1 MCMMMEGVVFSL
13 VHAVVLLAVSFF
25 ILLAARKSDSQNIKT
40 FGYVIAVLL
49 WVAAAL
55 VLGKGISARHP
66 IFHKMHM
73 MGERIGRP
81 MPHSEVPQQAG
92 QAALAK

>member
-1 MCMMMEGVVFSL
+1 MMHGVVFSL

-25 ILLAARKSDSQNIKT
+25 ILLAARKADSQNIKT

-49 WVAAAL
+49 WVVAAL
-55 VLGKGISARHP
+55 VFGKGISARQP

-73 MGERIGRP
+73 MSEKMGRP
-81 MPHSEVPQQAG
+81 MSHSEVPQQAN
-92 QAALAK
+92 QAASTK

>member
-1 MCMMMEGVVFSL
+1 MCMMMHGVSFSL

-25 ILLAARKSDSQNIKT
+25 ILLAARKTDSSNIKT

-66 IFHKMHM
+66 IFHRMHM
-73 MGERIGRP
+73 MGDKMGRTI
-81 MPHSEVPQQAG
+81 PHSEVPQQAG
-92 QAALAK
+92 QAAPTK